1 MSTEMN
7 MRRKIFLVITIAC
20 MTAIFLFSSRTG
32 EESTGDSYFVGNV
45 VGEIFVPGFDEW
57 SAQEQL
63 EFAGKIDHPVR
74 KTAHAMEYAVL
85 GLLTA
90 GAFIGSRTSILAGI
104 LIPWCIASAY
114 AATDEIHQ
122 LFVPGRS
129 GQVSDVLLDS
139 AGVLAGLL
147 VLAGGRLLR
156 QRQREAAGGVH
167 VE

>member
-1 MSTEMN
+1 MN
-7 MRRKIFLVITIAC
+7 MRRKIFLVITIVC

-63 EFAGKIDHPVR
+63 EFAEKIDHPVR

-90 GAFIGSRTSILAGI
+90 GAFIGRRTSILAGI
-104 LIPWCIASAY
+104 FVPWCIASAY

-147 VLAGGRLLR
+147 VLAAVRLLR
-156 QRQREAAGGVH
+156 RRKRGTADRAHAE
-167 VE
+167 

>member
-20 MTAIFLFSSRTG
+20 MTAIFLFSSRTR
-32 EESTGDSYFVGNV
+32 EESTGDSYFVGNM

-63 EFAGKIDHPVR
+63 EFAGEIDHPVR

-90 GAFIGSRTSILAGI
+90 GAFIGRRTSILAGI
-104 LIPWCIASAY
+104 LVPWCIASVY
-114 AATDEIHQ
+114 AVTDEIHQ

-129 GQVSDVLLDS
+129 GQVSDVMLDS

-147 VLAGGRLLR
+147 ILAAVRMLR
-156 QRQREAAGGVH
+156 RRQREAAGSVH
-167 VE
+167 VD